1 MRQFKYHSVC
11 GHVYHCVSLCTHTR
25 MHTPTPQLKYL
36 GGLKHKN
43 KLSQIH
49 DMTILLQQRG
59 STNHHHLGIQ
69 ASEEALV
76 ITFMNWGKG
85 PKEQQILIWHFK
97 LVPSSTTCGF
107 ASRFIGQLNH
117 MAHPSSRGQRCVILS
132 CIISVSY
139 MYLIQWFSKC

>member
-1 MRQFKYHSVC
+1 MGRNNETVQISQCVVMFTIVC
-11 GHVYHCVSLCTHTR
+11 LCAHTR
-25 MHTPTPQLKYL
+25 LHTHTPTPQLKYL

-43 KLSQIH
+43 KLSHIH

-85 PKEQQILIWHFK
+85 PKE
-97 LVPSSTTCGF
+97 
-107 ASRFIGQLNH
+107 
-117 MAHPSSRGQRCVILS
+117 
-132 CIISVSY
+132 
-139 MYLIQWFSKC
+139 